1 MLGIIFNIYF
11 YNFYIY
17 KYIFIDYTEFKS
29 GSSHPVSSIERGKKH
44 RMNQIII
51 AAHGRLASGM
61 KETLE
66 FFGARNIVILEQTV
80 QESGFEAKVE
90 KILQQYAGQNC
101 IVFTDLYGGSV
112 NQIFFKNLRNYSFH
126 LITGMNLAMILECA
140 FTETDLDGLHL
151 KEIIANA
158 CRQTYYMNDLLL
170 HCGEEDD

>member
-1 MLGIIFNIYF
+1 
-11 YNFYIY
+11 
-17 KYIFIDYTEFKS
+17 
-29 GSSHPVSSIERGKKH
+29 
-44 RMNQIII
+44 MNQIII

-112 NQIFFKNLRNYSFH
+112 NQIFSKTCV
-126 LITGMNLAMILECA
+126 ITHSI
-140 FTETDLDGLHL
+140 
-151 KEIIANA
+151 
-158 CRQTYYMNDLLL
+158 
-170 HCGEEDD
+170 